1 MSAELTAT
9 TVVPAHSTQGRI
21 AVLEAHLETLLTLVG
36 GFFSK
41 QTVPAGETH
50 PADVITAQ
58 LEAFGKHLKTVA
70 ANAVSRVENLADHA
84 FHTLLADIEGTT
96 AVATDEVT
104 DEIPHLTPTA
114 VTTAIDTT
122 VDTEVPS
129 TTEAKPADEAPVD
142 LGAGGLNT
150 ELHGFD
156 YLKDAVTTAADQV
169 NDAAPTSETTEA
181 PVDEIHDA
189 APTADLDA
197 HDNADVE
204 TESKVDTEASPS
216 ETDVNDN
223 PHQITKGPVQLD
235 NVQNNGDAAPQVGD
249 LEKNE
254 TAGLSVPP
262 PPSA

>member
-1 MSAELTAT
+1 MSVELTTT

-104 DEIPHLTPTA
+104 DEIPHLTPA
-114 VTTAIDTT
+114 EVATAIDTA
-122 VDTEVPS
+122 
-129 TTEAKPADEAPVD
+129 EAKPADEAPVD
-142 LGAGGLNT
+142 LGTGGLNT

-181 PVDEIHDA
+181 PVNAVDEIHDA
-189 APTADLDA
+189 APPADLGD
-197 HDNADVE
+197 HDNAGVE
-204 TESKVDTEASPS
+204 TESKVATEASPS

-223 PHQITKGPVQLD
+223 PPVQQG
-235 NVQNNGDAAPQVGD
+235 VAIAPQVAD